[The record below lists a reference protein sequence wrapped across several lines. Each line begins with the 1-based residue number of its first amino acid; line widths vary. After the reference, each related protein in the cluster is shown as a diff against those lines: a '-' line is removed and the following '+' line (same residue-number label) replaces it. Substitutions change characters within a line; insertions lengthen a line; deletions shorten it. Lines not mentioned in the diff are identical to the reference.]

1 MDRYEIL
8 ASLKTLEIRRMHL
21 SMITLLVFVVFQ
33 AIARHKREIQH
44 WLNFVKCAEIKAFVD
59 QVISTSVRAGAQ
71 NLLMV
76 SMYFM
81 YSLINEQVLDF
92 KNKPLEAVRI
102 SLCKDHDLYTENST
116 HGKTHALQSCNML
129 QRSTALISGLFRIM

>member
-1 MDRYEIL
+1 
-8 ASLKTLEIRRMHL
+8 
-21 SMITLLVFVVFQ
+21 MITLLVFVVFQ

-81 YSLINEQVLDF
+81 YSLINEQVF
-92 KNKPLEAVRI
+92 QKQAPIEAVRI
-102 SLCKDHDLYTENST
+102 SLYKDHDLYTENST
-116 HGKTHALQSCNML
+116 HGKTHALL
-129 QRSTALISGLFRIM
+129 QHSTALISGLFRIM